1 MPLTVKA
8 LLLIVG
14 FWLYL
19 TVSLAPIGF
28 FLVAGAVMGH
38 MRAAAGD

>member
-1 MPLTVKA
+1 MPVVLKGT
-8 LLLIVG
+8 LLVMG

-28 FLVAGAVMGH
+28 FLVAAAVMGH
-38 MRAAAGD
+38 MLPATRD